1 MAVVC
6 SNLGTRGV
14 DARTGLERAALV
26 RAKALSNTTRNREMH
41 ADLVSIEGAHLLSQF

>member
-26 RAKALSNTTRNREMH
+26 RAKALSNTTRNRERH
-41 ADLVSIEGAHLLSQF
+41 AGLVSIEGARLLSQF